1 MERSLSMELVRV
13 TEAAALASARW
24 MGRGKKDEA
33 DGAATS
39 AMRDVF
45 DTIPMSGTVVIGEG
59 EMDEAPMLYI
69 GEKLGTGIGPGV
81 DVAVDPL
88 EGTNIVASGGWNA
101 LAVLAVADK
110 GNLLHAP
117 DMYMD
122 KIAVGPEA
130 VGLIDI
136 NAPIMDNVRAV
147 AKAKNKD
154 IEDIVAT
161 ILNRPRHA
169 HIIHELREAGVRIK
183 LINDG
188 DVAGA
193 INTAFDQ
200 TGVDILFG
208 SGGAPEG
215 VISAVALKCLGG
227 ELQGKLMPQDDMRL
241 TARRGRGFTP
251 ADQNKRDDQPIGV
264 IPIDSIYTPVARVSY
279 QVETTRVGQLTNYD
293 KLTLDV
299 WTDGSTGPKE
309 AIALGSKILTEHLN
323 IFVGLTDEAQNAEIM
338 VEKEEDQ
345 KEKVLEMT
353 IEELDLSVRSYN
365 CLKRAGINT
374 VQELAHKTEEDMMK
388 VRNLGR
394 KSLEEVKAKLDEL
407 GLGLRKDD

>member
-24 MGRGKKDEA
+24 MGRGKKMEA
-33 DGAATS
+33 DDAATS

-45 DTIPMSGTVVIGEG
+45 DTIPMKGTVVIGEG

-69 GEKLGTGIGPGV
+69 GEKLGTGYGPRV

-88 EGTNIVASGGWNA
+88 EGTNIVASGSWNA
-101 LAVLAVADK
+101 LAVLAIADH

-122 KIAVGPEA
+122 KIAVGPEC
-130 VGLIDI
+130 VGKIDI
-136 NAPIMDNVRAV
+136 NASVLDNLKAV

-161 ILNRPRHA
+161 VLNRPRHER
-169 HIIHELREAGVRIK
+169 IIEELRQAGARIK

-193 INTAFDQ
+193 MNTAFGT

-215 VISAVALKCLGG
+215 VIAAVALKCLGG
-227 ELQGKLMPQDDMRL
+227 EIQGRLVPQNDAESERCIKM
-241 TARRGRGFTP
+241 G
-251 ADQNKRDDQPIGV
+251 
-264 IPIDSIYTPVARVSY
+264 
-279 QVETTRVGQLTNYD
+279 
-293 KLTLDV
+293 LDV
-299 WTDGSTGPKE
+299 NKVLLMEDLVRGDDAIFAATGVTDGELLKGVQFTGTYGSTHSVVMRAKSGTVRFIE
-309 AIALGSKILTEHLN
+309 GQHSLN
-323 IFVGLTDEAQNAEIM
+323 
-338 VEKEEDQ
+338 K
-345 KEKVLEMT
+345 KP
-353 IEELDLSVRSYN
+353 
-365 CLKRAGINT
+365 
-374 VQELAHKTEEDMMK
+374 
-388 VRNLGR
+388 NLVIR
-394 KSLEEVKAKLDEL
+394 
-407 GLGLRKDD
+407 

>member
-33 DGAATS
+33 DDAATS

-45 DTIPMSGTVVIGEG
+45 DTVPMKGTVVIGEG

-69 GEKLGTGIGPGV
+69 GEKLGTGYGPRV

-101 LAVLAVADK
+101 LAVLAVADN

-117 DMYMD
+117 DMYME

-130 VGLIDI
+130 VGQIDI
-136 NAPIMDNVRAV
+136 NASTLDNLKAV

-154 IEDIVAT
+154 IQDVVAT
-161 ILNRPRHA
+161 VLNRDRHSR
-169 HIIHELREAGVRIK
+169 IIHELREAGARIK

-215 VISAVALKCLGG
+215 VIAAVALKCLGG
-227 ELQGKLMPQDDMRL
+227 ELQGKLLPQNDQEAERCKMMGINLDSVLRMEDLVRGDDAIFAA
-241 TARRGRGFTP
+241 T
-251 ADQNKRDDQPIGV
+251 GV
-264 IPIDSIYTPVARVSY
+264 
-279 QVETTRVGQLTNYD
+279 
-293 KLTLDV
+293 
-299 WTDGSTGPKE
+299 TDGELLKGVQFK
-309 AIALGSKILTEHLN
+309 GN
-323 IFVGLTDEAQNAEIM
+323 YGLTHSLVMRA
-338 VEKEEDQ
+338 KSG
-345 KEKVLEMT
+345 T
-353 IEELDLSVRSYN
+353 VRFVDGRHS
-365 CLKRAGINT
+365 LK
-374 VQELAHKTEEDMMK
+374 KK
-388 VRNLGR
+388 PNLVI
-394 KSLEEVKAKLDEL
+394 K
-407 GLGLRKDD
+407 

>member
-24 MGRGKKDEA
+24 MGRGKKNEA
-33 DGAATS
+33 DDAATS

-45 DTIPMSGTVVIGEG
+45 DTIPMKGTVVIGEG

-69 GEKLGTGIGPGV
+69 GEKLGTGYGPRV
-81 DVAVDPL
+81 DIAVDPL

-101 LAVLAVADK
+101 LAVLAVADH

-130 VGLIDI
+130 VGQIDI
-136 NAPIMDNVRAV
+136 NASVLDNLKAV

-154 IEDIVAT
+154 IQDVVAT
-161 ILNRPRHA
+161 VLNRPRHEE
-169 HIIHELREAGVRIK
+169 IIAQLREAGARIK

-215 VISAVALKCLGG
+215 VIAAVALKCLGG
-227 ELQGKLMPQDDMRL
+227 EIQGRLLPQDE
-241 TARRGRGFTP
+241 AEI
-251 ADQNKRDDQPIGV
+251 KRCEGM
-264 IPIDSIYTPVARVSY
+264 
-279 QVETTRVGQLTNYD
+279 G
-293 KLTLDV
+293 LDV
-299 WTDGSTGPKE
+299 NKVLRMEDLVRGDDAIFAATGVTDGELMRGVQFK
-309 AIALGSKILTEHLN
+309 GSYGETHSIVMRAKSGTVRFVDGRHSLN
-323 IFVGLTDEAQNAEIM
+323 
-338 VEKEEDQ
+338 K
-345 KEKVLEMT
+345 KP
-353 IEELDLSVRSYN
+353 
-365 CLKRAGINT
+365 
-374 VQELAHKTEEDMMK
+374 
-388 VRNLGR
+388 NLVI
-394 KSLEEVKAKLDEL
+394 KP
-407 GLGLRKDD
+407 